1 MTDDNFDYIIVG
13 SGAGGG
19 PLAAN
24 LVAAGHRVLVLEAGG
39 AEEPYEY
46 QVPGFHGLSTE
57 HEDLRWDFFV
67 RHYDDEERQR
77 RDTKYVDEHDG
88 ILYPRAG
95 TLGGCTAH
103 NAMLTVYP
111 HDRDWDDLAAITGD
125 SSFNSEAMRGRFE
138 RLERCDYVKR
148 PWPMPRNR
156 HLARLV
162 TRVSWVRN
170 FYENVTRHGWE
181 GWLCTSLADPKL
193 AVRDQQLVDVVLSAA
208 RTTLSESLRRSLRF
222 VEDLQLGTPNS
233 FADPNDWRIRG
244 AREGLWLAPLAMRNG
259 GRVSTRDCLRTAQ
272 VEHPGKLE
280 IRTRALV
287 CRVVF
292 EGTRAVGVE
301 YLSGRHLYGADPQ
314 ADANASEPE
323 RITVRAERE
332 VILAAGAFNTPQL
345 LKLSGIGP
353 AEELRQHEIPVLV
366 DLPGVGENLQDRY
379 EVGVISELRHDFA
392 LLRDAAFRPPRA
404 GDPPD
409 RAFDEWRTGQGVYAS
424 NGVVVGIIMKSS
436 RAEPDPDLFVF
447 GLPAWFEGYYP
458 GYAERLTRD
467 KRYFTWAILKAHT
480 TNRAGSVRLRS
491 NDPRDVPAISFRYFD
506 EGSDDG
512 DADADAMADGVE
524 FVRRL
529 MKHSSEYLR
538 EEALPGASIQTR
550 EQIKDWVRD
559 QAWGHHASCTCR
571 MGPPDDAMAVL
582 DSRFR
587 VRGTEGLRVVDA
599 SVFPR
604 IPGFFIVTSVYMVS
618 EKASEDILEDAQNG
632 GEREATLDGT
642 GTFKR
647 FGDRVARRLRA
658 AR

>member
-1 MTDDNFDYIIVG
+1 MTEGFEYIVVG

-24 LVAAGHRVLVLEAGG
+24 LAAAGHRVLVLEAGG

-57 HEDLRWDFFV
+57 HPDLRWDFFV
-67 RHYDDEERQR
+67 RHYDDDERQR

-88 ILYPRAG
+88 ILYPRAA

-111 HDRDWDDLAAITGD
+111 HDRDWDDLAALTGD
-125 SSFNSEAMRGRFE
+125 SAFNSEAMRGRFE
-138 RLERCDYVKR
+138 RLERCDYLKR
-148 PWPMPRNR
+148 PLPMPRNR
-156 HLARLV
+156 RLARLV
-162 TRVSWVRN
+162 TRIPWVRTL
-170 FYENVTRHGWE
+170 YENLTRHGWE
-181 GWLCTSLADPKL
+181 GWLWTSLANPTL
-193 AVRDQQLVDVVLSAA
+193 ALRDQQLVDVILSAGRA
-208 RTTLSESLRRSLRF
+208 TLAESLPRAKQFLWDLRP
-222 VEDLQLGTPNS
+222 DDPKS
-233 FADPNDWRIRG
+233 FTDPNDWRVRG
-244 AREGLWLAPLAMRNG
+244 AREGLWLAPLAVRNG
-259 GRVSTRDCLRTAQ
+259 GRVSTRDVLRTAQ
-272 VEHPGKLE
+272 IEHPDKLE
-280 IRTRALV
+280 IRTGALV
-287 CRVVF
+287 CRVVL

-314 ADANASEPE
+314 AGGVTTEPE

-353 AEELRQHEIPVLV
+353 AEELERHDIPVLV

-379 EVGVISELRHDFA
+379 EVGVISEMRGDFP
-392 LLRDAAFRPPRA
+392 LLRDAAFHPPRP

-409 RAFDEWRTGQGVYAS
+409 RAFDEWRTGKGAYAS
-424 NGVVVGIIMKSS
+424 SGVVVAIIKKSS
-436 RAEPDPDLFVF
+436 RAGPDPDLFVF

-458 GYAERLTRD
+458 EYAARLTQD
-467 KRYFTWAILKAHT
+467 KRHFTWAILKAHT
-480 TNRAGSVRLRS
+480 TNRAGTVRLRS
-491 NDPRDVPAISFRYFD
+491 KDPCEAPAISFRYFD

-512 DADADAMADGVE
+512 DGDLDAMADGVE
-524 FVRRL
+524 FVRQL
-529 MKHSSEYLR
+529 MKRSSEYLAG
-538 EEALPGASIQTR
+538 EALPGASIRTR
-550 EQIKDWVRD
+550 DQIKDWVRD

-571 MGPPDDAMAVL
+571 MGAPEDAMAVL

-604 IPGFFIVTSVYMVS
+604 IPGFFIVTSVYMIS

-632 GEREATLDGT
+632 GGREATLDEKGAIERL
-642 GTFKR
+642 GSR
-647 FGDRVARRLRA
+647 IARRVGA

>member
-1 MTDDNFDYIIVG
+1 MNDAFEYIIVG

-24 LVAAGHRVLVLEAGG
+24 LVAAGHTVLVLEAGG
-39 AEEPYEY
+39 TEEPYEY
-46 QVPGFHGLSTE
+46 QVPAFHGLATE
-57 HEDLRWDFFV
+57 NPDMRWDFFV
-67 RHYDDEERQR
+67 RHYDDDERQR

-88 ILYPRAG
+88 VLYPRAG

-138 RLERCDYVKR
+138 RMERCDYVKR

-156 HLARLV
+156 HLARVV
-162 TRVSWVRN
+162 TRVPWVSR
-170 FYENVTRHGWE
+170 FYENVTRHGWD
-181 GWLCTSLADPKL
+181 GWLCTSLADPAL
-193 AVRDQQLVDVVLSAA
+193 ALRDQQLVDVVLSAA
-208 RTTLSESLRRSLRF
+208 RTTLKESLQRSLRF
-222 VEDLQLGTPNS
+222 IEDLQPGSPNS
-233 FADPNDWRIRG
+233 FADPNDWRVRG
-244 AREGLWLAPLAMRNG
+244 QRCGLWFAPLAMRNG

-272 VEHPGKLE
+272 IEHPGKLT
-280 IRTRALV
+280 ICTSALV

-301 YLSGRHLYGADPQ
+301 YLRGRHVYRADPQ
-314 ADANASEPE
+314 ADGDADEPE
-323 RITVRAERE
+323 RITVRAHRE

-353 AEELRQHEIPVLV
+353 AEELREHGIEVLV
-366 DLPGVGENLQDRY
+366 DAPGVGENLQDRY
-379 EVGVISELRHDFA
+379 EVAVISEMEKDLA
-392 LLRDAAFRPPRA
+392 LLRDAAFRPPVP

-409 RAFDEWRTGQGVYAS
+409 RAFDEWRTGEGTYAS
-424 NGVVVGIIMKSS
+424 NGVVVGIIMKS
-436 RAEPDPDLFVF
+436 RVAEPDPDLFIF

-458 GYAERLTRD
+458 GYARRLTAD
-467 KRYFTWAILKAHT
+467 KRHFTWAILKAHT
-480 TNRAGSVRLRS
+480 SNRAGSVRLTSS
-491 NDPRDVPAISFRYFD
+491 NPRDVPAISFRYFD
-506 EGSDDG
+506 EGGDNAEDDLE
-512 DADADAMADGVE
+512 AMADGVE
-524 FVRRL
+524 FARRL
-529 MKHSSEYLR
+529 MKRSSEYVTR
-538 EEALPGASIQTR
+538 EALPGESVQTR

-571 MGPPDDAMAVL
+571 MGPPEDGMAVL

-587 VRGTEGLRVVDA
+587 VRGAEGLRVVDA

-604 IPGFFIVTSVYMVS
+604 IPGFFIVTSVYMIS
-618 EKASEDILEDAQNG
+618 EKASEDILEDAANG
-632 GEREATLDGT
+632 GSGEATLDGT
-642 GTFKR
+642 GPFRR
-647 FGDRVARRLRA
+647 FSDRVSRRVGA